1 MSASAE
7 TIALLTSIDTTLKHL
22 LGLAES
28 RKNPKVEESPQIDPP
43 VNLDSERGDF
53 AVKAKDPRD
62 WTGPPMTGRKLSECP
77 ATYLDLL
84 AERYDFF
91 NQKET
96 DPQKRKYNTLDAA
109 RARGWAARIR
119 AGYKSTEAPAAEG
132 FPSDMVKSDDI
143 EF

>member
-7 TIALLTSIDTTLKHL
+7 TIALLTSIDATLKHL
-22 LGLAES
+22 LGLAEA
-28 RKNPKVEESPQIDPP
+28 RQPAPP
-43 VNLDSERGDF
+43 VDLDSERGDF
-53 AVKAKDPRD
+53 VVKAKDPRD
-62 WTGPPMTGRKLSECP
+62 WTGPPMSGRKLSECP

-96 DPQKRKYNTLDAA
+96 EPQKRKYNALDAA

-119 AGYKSTEAPAAEG
+119 SGYKQVAVDSPATEG
-132 FPSDMVKSDDI
+132 FRSDMVKSDDI
-143 EF
+143 SF